1 MTAPTAADAI
11 AAATRPRTLTAYIA
25 EHKIPTAPFAA
36 ILARLTDLA
45 EPVQGQPN
53 VVVTRAD
60 LRRLLDALADTHQT
74 ATVSIGQSAESW
86 EQVVARRFMRR
97 SA

>member
-1 MTAPTAADAI
+1 MLEISPAGV
-11 AAATRPRTLTAYIA
+11 A
-25 EHKIPTAPFAA
+25 ELPAGLEDVSGYP
-36 ILARLTDLA
+36 
-45 EPVQGQPN
+45 
-53 VVVTRAD
+53 
-60 LRRLLDALADTHQT
+60 RLLDALADTHQT